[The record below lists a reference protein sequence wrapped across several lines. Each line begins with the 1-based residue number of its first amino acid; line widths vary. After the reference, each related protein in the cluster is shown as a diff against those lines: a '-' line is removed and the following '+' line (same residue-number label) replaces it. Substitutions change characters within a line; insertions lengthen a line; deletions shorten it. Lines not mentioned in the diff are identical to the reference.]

1 MESIT
6 QLVTDLNCNIKF
18 SEESNNVQTSVIL
31 EVVNGY
37 DKFIITISKYNDNRE
52 FYNIEHNLTRN
63 KIEDNLSEISK
74 EDIAFI
80 STPIDILLN
89 EINQTRACALNF
101 SDSNDIYFI
110 RYTDYLDGDIG
121 ILLAKSYLGCKDKV
135 IANLT
140 LEATRYGWEFEYC
153 NISEELE
160 SSQTNSNGVYNT
172 IIHPATVRAIF
183 ILNEVKR
190 RLNI

>member
-1 MESIT
+1 MESIA
-6 QLVTDLNCNIKF
+6 QLTTDLNCNIKF
-18 SEESNNVQTSVIL
+18 LEESNNVQTSVIL

-52 FYNIEHNLTRN
+52 FYNIKHSLTRN

-89 EINQTRACALNF
+89 EVNQTRSCALDF

-110 RYTDYLDGDIG
+110 KYVNHLDDTNL
-121 ILLAKSYLGCKDKV
+121 LLAKSYLGCKDKV
-135 IANLT
+135 ITNLT
-140 LEATRYGWEFEYC
+140 LEVTRYGWEFEYC
-153 NISEELE
+153 NISKEFK
-160 SSQTNSNGVYNT
+160 SNQINSNDEYNT
-172 IIHPATVRAIF
+172 VVHPATVRAIF